1 MPEHTFQVGDY
12 VLTHRS
18 ATFPVKIVSVD
29 QFSITYECSDG
40 VRELVDATAYRS
52 LAEQTA
58 EWRIAQVLIDPTE
71 ANDWEARFI
80 LDLPATRAA
89 GRVILHLGTI
99 SEVGAAP

>member
-58 EWRIAQVLIDPTE
+58 EWRIAPPELAAE
-71 ANDWEARFI
+71 YERRYR
-80 LDLPATRAA
+80 PA
-89 GRVILHLGTI
+89 
-99 SEVGAAP
+99 PQNWF